1 MSRHGS
7 TPSLHPASISPFTH
21 VRTPLS
27 AKRPSLGCSLPG
39 LARFAWQTQIT
50 TSLRKPLHNR
60 QPQGTDTHSERLRAQ
75 VLFDASPQPSTRPIE
90 GLRSELAP
98 FRGPLAP
105 RLDPPP
111 KETETL
117 QRYKSLQVAC
127 AHKSSAFS
135 LSYFSWSSLNNESK
149 HFLDR

>member
-1 MSRHGS
+1 MFLRIVEEREKISVIRVGSHWAAVGRHGS
-7 TPSLHPASISPFTH
+7 TPSLHPASISPSTH

-39 LARFAWQTQIT
+39 LARFAWQAQIT

-60 QPQGTDTHSERLRAQ
+60 QPQGTDTHRERLRAQ
-75 VLFDASPQPSTRPIE
+75 LLFDASPQPSARPIE

-111 KETETL
+111 KE
-117 QRYKSLQVAC
+117 
-127 AHKSSAFS
+127 
-135 LSYFSWSSLNNESK
+135 NENATK
-149 HFLDR
+149 V